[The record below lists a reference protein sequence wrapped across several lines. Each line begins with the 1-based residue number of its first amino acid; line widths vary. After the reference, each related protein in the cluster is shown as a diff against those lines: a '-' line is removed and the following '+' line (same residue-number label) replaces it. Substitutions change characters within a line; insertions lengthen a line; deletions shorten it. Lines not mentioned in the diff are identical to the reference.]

1 MIKLNLNLENSKFT
15 IQTLAALKEG
25 EFEEGNDFS
34 VDLNNELKVMLERLN
49 VTFNIINTAIVRE
62 DWLAMLA
69 FLVRTRVYLMNLSG
83 VFSNTAEDIAT
94 LLKMPMAFSSES
106 LSSIKKCK
114 SSHLE
119 DISVKIDLNLNE
131 FKSIMKKIN
140 AFEQKVIETSS
151 WFVNYELNLNEYFLE
166 KINSLGG
173 SIRVANKKL
182 SSGEYVESV
191 YHLKKIC
198 LFSMELSIFFDQMI
212 KDVEKVIWSEEFN
225 FPEFPEDYTIP
236 EYYDLPESMR

>member
-69 FLVRTRVYLMNLSG
+69 LLVRMRVYLMNLSG

-94 LLKMPMAFSSES
+94 LLKMPMVFSSES
-106 LSSIKKCK
+106 LSKVMKYKLSCSED
-114 SSHLE
+114 SSL
-119 DISVKIDLNLNE
+119 KIDINLNE
-131 FKSIMKKIN
+131 FKLIIKKIN
-140 AFEQKVIETSS
+140 ALEQKVAESS
-151 WFVNYELNLNEYFLE
+151 PWFVNYELNLNEYFLE
-166 KINSLGG
+166 KTNSLGG
-173 SIRVANKKL
+173 SIGAANKKL

-198 LFSMELSIFFDQMI
+198 LFSMELSIFFDQMME
-212 KDVEKVIWSEEFN
+212 DVGKVIWSEEFN
-225 FPEFPEDYTIP
+225 FPEFSEDYTIP